1 MSNTHTPIPAA
12 TKPKLTAEQRR
23 AAAGQFE
30 RARQVLKGGDHDYC
44 LQLLLACCKIDPAN
58 LIYRQELRQT
68 QRAKYGNNQKGQ
80 SLAALRCLL
89 GRLRLK
95 RLMFK
100 GEYREA
106 LVQAELIF
114 MRNPW
119 DL

>member
-1 MSNTHTPIPAA
+1 MATPTAS
-12 TKPKLTAEQRR
+12 TTPKLTPEQRR

-30 RARQVLKGGDHDYC
+30 RARQVLKGGDYDYC

-80 SLAALRCLL
+80 PLAILRSLW

-95 RLMFK
+95 QIMLK
-100 GEYREA
+100 GNYLE
-106 LVQAELIF
+106 
-114 MRNPW
+114 
-119 DL
+119 